1 MRNVQEGPEKEIPP
15 VLFVSDSLVFLS
27 PCQRTSSVA
36 MLQCSAGPRQ
46 GRGGEGRGE
55 EGRAG
60 AHGHDGQSK
69 APTLKGEEMRER
81 ERDQL
86 LVPLCVCA
94 CVGDVCHCDLLHF
107 AVDSSL

>member
-1 MRNVQEGPEKEIPP
+1 MSEDLICGHASVQRR
-15 VLFVSDSLVFLS
+15 S
-27 PCQRTSSVA
+27 Q
-36 MLQCSAGPRQ
+36 AGE

-81 ERDQL
+81 EIS
-86 LVPLCVCA
+86 
-94 CVGDVCHCDLLHF
+94 F
-107 AVDSSL
+107 